1 MIIRAVLLLASS
13 SVDFVHP
20 RMGVGVTL
28 TIDLVLEMIA
38 LVGRVTIFH
47 FHLSFNLSHLSHRV
61 LLFSMLGCA

>member
-1 MIIRAVLLLASS
+1 
-13 SVDFVHP
+13 
-20 RMGVGVTL
+20 MGVGVTL